1 MKTLQIK
8 NAREIFFTSK
18 EQYLHFRKVW
28 AQATNSPKAKKTLQ
42 QDSYGTWR
50 KSGWLT
56 ATHHMVY
63 ALLRGRDAMNGF
75 TPITSHTKLEN
86 GAYINE
92 GLYEARCEL
101 RKLAGSSK
109 NNKDLEKFLEP
120 FEGTVTLKMLG
131 KLSELCPDI
140 QLLES
145 NYGKGGQIA
154 KLILASKTKPTSYA
168 EMWAMYEEV
177 A

>member
-28 AQATNSPKAKKTLQ
+28 SQAVNSEKAKKTRH

-75 TPITSHTKLEN
+75 TPITSRNKLEN
-86 GAYINE
+86 GSYINE
-92 GLYEARCEL
+92 GLYEARNEL
-101 RKLAGSSK
+101 RSSAGSNK
-109 NNKDLEKFLEP
+109 NNEALEKFLEP

-131 KLSELCPDI
+131 KLSELCATVE
-140 QLLES
+140 LLES

-168 EMWAMYEEV
+168 EMWTMYEEV

>member
-28 AQATNSPKAKKTLQ
+28 SQAVNSPNAKK
-42 QDSYGTWR
+42 
-50 KSGWLT
+50 LT
-56 ATHHMVY
+56 SAHHLIY
-63 ALLRGRDAMNGF
+63 ALLRGRDAMKGF
-75 TPITSHTKLEN
+75 TPITSRNKLEN

-92 GLYEARCEL
+92 GLYEARNEL
-101 RKLAGSSK
+101 RSLAGSNK
-109 NNKDLEKFLEP
+109 NNTDLETFLEP

-131 KLSELCPDI
+131 KLTELCATVE
-140 QLLES
+140 LLES

-154 KLILASKTKPTSYA
+154 KLMLASKTKPTSYA
-168 EMWAMYEEV
+168 EMWAMYEE
-177 A
+177 AA